1 MVGMEK
7 HFILNYYKNADC
19 GIHIQKIANSS
30 EAQKMHS
37 HGYFQIYYIL
47 QGSLTHVTER
57 ESSRLTRGDAFVIPP
72 SHAHSI
78 ANLENALFY
87 TVSFAKE
94 SLGNASGSLLLIHRF
109 WESLYSNE
117 NLHARIKIKSEQVPL
132 MENLLDK
139 LLEEFNRKE
148 IGYGDTVRAYLTVIL
163 TILARAHFE
172 SVPLTLSEAHGR
184 ERIAACMAYIEE
196 NFAEPLTLSDMAKW
210 CAMSRSE
217 FCKQFLNMSGTTFSH
232 YLNSARVGYA
242 VKLLESNHSI
252 TSVQILCGYND
263 FSTLYRNFKK
273 IMGCSPLQY
282 RQGRLGHR

>member
-1 MVGMEK
+1 MEK

-19 GIHIQKIANSS
+19 GIHVQKISDSS
-30 EAQKMHS
+30 EAQKTHS
-37 HGYFQIYYIL
+37 HGYFQIYYVL
-47 QGSLTHVTER
+47 EGSLTHVTER
-57 ESSRLTRGDAFVIPP
+57 ESSRLSRGDAFVIPP
-72 SHAHSI
+72 NRTHSI
-78 ANLENALFY
+78 VDIENALFY

-94 SLGNASGSLLLIHRF
+94 SLGEASGSLLLIHRF
-109 WESLYSNE
+109 WESLYNDG
-117 NLHARIKIKSEQVPL
+117 NLHAKIKIKSEQIPL
-132 MENLLDK
+132 MENLLEK
-139 LLEEFNRKE
+139 TLVEFNGKE

-172 SVPLTLSEAHGR
+172 KVPLTVSEAHGR
-184 ERIAACMAYIEE
+184 ERIAACMAYIDE

-217 FCKQFLNMSGTTFSH
+217 FCKQFFNMSGTTFSH
-232 YLNSARVGYA
+232 YLNSARIKHA

-273 IMGCSPLQY
+273 IMGSSPLQY
-282 RQGRLGHR
+282 RKQRFGRN

>member
-1 MVGMEK
+1 MEK

-19 GIHIQKIANSS
+19 GIHVQKISDS
-30 EAQKMHS
+30 REAQKAHS

-47 QGSLTHVTER
+47 EGSLTHVTER
-57 ESSRLTRGDAFVIPP
+57 ESSRLSRGDSFVIPP
-72 SHAHSI
+72 NRTHSI
-78 ANLENALFY
+78 ENLQNALFY

-94 SLGNASGSLLLIHRF
+94 SLGEASGSLLLIHRF
-109 WESLYSNE
+109 WESLYSEE
-117 NLHARIKIKSEQVPL
+117 NLHARIKIKDEQIPL

-139 LLEEFNRKE
+139 LIGEFNRKE

-172 SVPLTLSEAHGR
+172 NVPLTLSEAHGR

-217 FCKQFLNMSGTTFSH
+217 FCKQFFGMSGTTFSH
-232 YLNSARVGYA
+232 YLNSARIRHA

-252 TSVQILCGYND
+252 TSLQILCGYND

-273 IMGCSPLQY
+273 IMGSSPLQY
-282 RQGRLGHR
+282 RKQRLGRS